1 MLTLVLL
8 SLSFGSLLLHDP
20 IQDVAD
26 FSGNYAASQAAFAMR
41 GGQSSVSMRNAKGVT
56 IVVLQNGGKESGT
69 RFSRGPS
76 GVSLKLSK
84 ERAHLVKRNAL

>member
-1 MLTLVLL
+1 MLTLALL
-8 SLSFGSLLLHDP
+8 SLSSGSLLLHDP